1 MSHAVE
7 SSSGAPPDHR
17 AAARWIAFGVA
28 LLIVWGS
35 LYPLQFLAPTAA
47 QLRHRIALAGAHVF
61 SRIDLIANF
70 LLYLPFGA
78 ACRLSLGGAGAA
90 RRTIVATLIG
100 STLSLVLELA
110 QLLTPHRV
118 TSVFDWSVN
127 TTGTACG
134 AIVMALYLRIG
145 RHRRFAGL
153 LHPRPAL
160 VPACLLA
167 IWFIGEYAPYLPT
180 HRALPL
186 GGMLA
191 GFRGRQPFAAA
202 PWCLALTRWWII
214 AECVRQIWR
223 RPWSLPC
230 FAALIGLTALEQTW
244 IGSDRRSVEEW
255 LSWCIVPVSM
265 LLSLDR
271 PARTRAWCTIAGCL
285 AVLVT
290 TNVWPLP
297 ATTRVGVFHWI
308 PFSGTLLATRDFR
321 PLLES
326 LFFNGALL
334 WSLTLAL
341 GRPVTAFLL
350 TLGSS
355 VAVEIAH
362 LLTPPHRAEITDP
375 LLVVALLLAFAAA
388 RRYQS
393 YAFGDDAGAVHP
405 PSDGM

>member
-7 SSSGAPPDHR
+7 PAAGAPPDHR
-17 AAARWIAFGVA
+17 ATARWIALGVA

-35 LYPLQFLAPTAA
+35 LYPLQFIAPTAG
-47 QLRHRIALAGAHVF
+47 QLRHRLASVAAHVL

-78 ACRLSLGGAGAA
+78 ACRLSLGGTGTA

-100 STLSLVLELA
+100 STLSLVMELA

-127 TTGTACG
+127 TTGAACG

-145 RHRRFAGL
+145 RRWRLAGL
-153 LHPRPAL
+153 RHPRPAL

-167 IWFIGEYAPYLPT
+167 IWFIGEFTPYLPT

-186 GGMLA
+186 GRMFA
-191 GFRGRQPFAAA
+191 GFRGRQPFAVAQ
-202 PWCLALTRWWII
+202 WCLDLTRWWII

-223 RPWSLPC
+223 RPWSLLC
-230 FAALIGLTALEQTW
+230 FAALIGLTALEQAW
-244 IGSDRRSVEEW
+244 IGSDRRSVAQW
-255 LSWCIVPVSM
+255 LSWCIVPVM
-265 LLSLDR
+265 LLLSLDW
-271 PARTRAWCTIAGCL
+271 PARARAWCTIAGCL

-290 TNVWPLP
+290 ANVWPLP
-297 ATTRVGVFHWI
+297 AAARIGVFHWI
-308 PFSGTLLATRDFR
+308 PFSGTLLSTRDYR

-326 LFFNGALL
+326 LFFSGALL

-341 GRPVTAFLL
+341 RRPATAFLL

-375 LLVVALLLAFAAA
+375 LLVVALLIAFAAA

-393 YAFGDDAGAVHP
+393 YAYGDDAGAVRP
-405 PSDGM
+405 PRDRR